1 MLLHNLPRYDNLSRM
16 RRFTRIVFDRDGD
29 SESVVLDKDET
40 NLVRMTDNI
49 ACSSFVC
56 LLLLVTA
63 MSVVHSQFPRFEFGD
78 AIILVNNSYIPHGD
92 IGEGVNDSLR
102 CVTNNTDCCI
112 NGQGNWF
119 DEREIIVEDS
129 DMVNVSRG
137 DGVVYLNHKT
147 NESLLGLWRC
157 DIPDNNNISQSI
169 YIYLGSQ
176 TKGIILK
183 CSL

>member
-1 MLLHNLPRYDNLSRM
+1 
-16 RRFTRIVFDRDGD
+16 
-29 SESVVLDKDET
+29 
-40 NLVRMTDNI
+40 MTDNI

-56 LLLLVTA
+56 LLLLVTV
-63 MSVVHSQFPRFEFGD
+63 MSAVHSQSPRFEFGD
-78 AIILVNNSYIPHGD
+78 DIILVNNSYIPGD
-92 IGEGVNDSLR
+92 IIGEGVNDSLR

-112 NGQGNWF
+112 NGQGNWY

-137 DGVVYLNHKT
+137 GGVVYLNLKANAT
-147 NESLLGLWRC
+147 LLGLLRC
-157 DIPDNNNISQSI
+157 DIPDNNNITQSI

-176 TKGIILK
+176 TKGMILK

>member
-1 MLLHNLPRYDNLSRM
+1 
-16 RRFTRIVFDRDGD
+16 
-29 SESVVLDKDET
+29 
-40 NLVRMTDNI
+40 MTDNI

-63 MSVVHSQFPRFEFGD
+63 MSAVQFPRFEFGD
-78 AIILVNNSYIPHGD
+78 DFILVNNSYIPGD
-92 IGEGVNDSLR
+92 IIGEGVNDTLR

-112 NGQGNWF
+112 NGQGNWY

-137 DGVVYLNHKT
+137 DEVVYLNLKANAT
-147 NESLLGLWRC
+147 LLGLLRC
-157 DIPDNNNISQSI
+157 DIPDNNNITQSI

>member
-1 MLLHNLPRYDNLSRM
+1 
-16 RRFTRIVFDRDGD
+16 
-29 SESVVLDKDET
+29 
-40 NLVRMTDNI
+40 MTDNI

-56 LLLLVTA
+56 LLLLFTV
-63 MSVVHSQFPRFEFGD
+63 MSAVHSQFPRFEFGD
-78 AIILVNNSYIPHGD
+78 DIIILVNNSYIPGD
-92 IGEGVNDSLR
+92 IIGEGVNDSLR
-102 CVTNNTDCCI
+102 SVTNNTDCCI
-112 NGQGNWF
+112 NGQGNWY

-157 DIPDNNNISQSI
+157 DIPDNNNITQSV

>member
-1 MLLHNLPRYDNLSRM
+1 ME
-16 RRFTRIVFDRDGD
+16 TQK
-29 SESVVLDKDET
+29 SVVLDKDET
-40 NLVRMTDNI
+40 NVVEKLRMTDNI

-56 LLLLVTA
+56 LLLLVSV
-63 MSVVHSQFPRFEFGD
+63 MSAVHSQFPRFEFGD
-78 AIILVNNSYIPHGD
+78 DIIILVNNSYIPGD
-92 IGEGVNDSLR
+92 IIGEGVNDSLR

-112 NGQGNWF
+112 NGQGNWY

-129 DMVNVSRG
+129 DIVNVSRG
-137 DGVVYLNHKT
+137 DEMVYLNHKT

-157 DIPDNNNISQSI
+157 DIPDNNDITQSI

>member
-1 MLLHNLPRYDNLSRM
+1 MQRLLQN
-16 RRFTRIVFDRDGD
+16 RRCIVDCNMA
-29 SESVVLDKDET
+29 SC
-40 NLVRMTDNI
+40 NLV
-49 ACSSFVC
+49 F

-63 MSVVHSQFPRFEFGD
+63 VHSQFPRFEFGD
-78 AIILVNNSYIPHGD
+78 DIILVNNSYIPGD
-92 IGEGVNDSLR
+92 IIGEGVNDSLR
-102 CVTNNTDCCI
+102 CVTDNTDCCI
-112 NGQGNWF
+112 NGQGNWY

-157 DIPDNNNISQSI
+157 DIPDNNNITQSI

-176 TKGIILK
+176 TKGIILQGIMFLMND
-183 CSL
+183 SPS